1 MIFPFRRVLTIG
13 PEQRFLL
20 DERTSFATEHCQAR
34 AKLMHAAPK
43 FGTLL

>member
-20 DERTSFATEHCQAR
+20 DERTSFATEL
-34 AKLMHAAPK
+34 AKPAQNRCTRRQNLAH
-43 FGTLL
+43 